1 MHVMTLRDKP
11 HWDDLETV
19 LVLVQN
25 GSLASAAAAL
35 GVNYTTVARRV
46 TRVERTL
53 GQILFERFKDG
64 YRPTPAGRMVASHA
78 ADMQQNEDAL
88 LRKLKGQDS
97 KLSGPLV
104 VTAPQ
109 LWVAYVLPGAIAEFS
124 DAHPDVDLQIRA
136 TNDILDLSRREA
148 DLALR
153 SGRNLDGSLTGLR
166 LSGQDTAS
174 FASPKWAEQ
183 IANAPDKPIDWII
196 YAAYKSLP
204 KDVTES
210 YPSSRIR
217 YRFDDMIAMAGA
229 AASGLGVVRMPMV
242 LGRRMAGL
250 VQVPLLKPK
259 PYPDIWVVGHKDVW
273 NGAKPKAF
281 REVVT
286 RVIRKDKA
294 VFVGD

>member
-1 MHVMTLRDKP
+1 MAEIRKP

-19 LVLVQN
+19 LALVQH
-25 GSLASAAAAL
+25 GSLAAAAAAL

-46 TRVERTL
+46 TRLEQAL
-53 GQILFERFKDG
+53 GQVLFDRFKDG
-64 YRPTPAGRMVASHA
+64 YRPTEAGRLVSAHA
-78 ADMQQNEDAL
+78 AQMQQSEDAML
-88 LRKLKGQDS
+88 LDFKGQDS
-97 KLSGPLV
+97 RLTGPLV

-109 LWVAYVLPGAIAEFS
+109 LWVAYVLPEAIANFTN
-124 DAHPDVDLQIRA
+124 DYPDVDLQIRA
-136 TNDILDLSRREA
+136 TNDILDLSRGEA

-153 SGRNLDGSLTGLR
+153 SGRNLEDSLTGLR

-183 IANAPDKPIDWII
+183 IAHEPNKPIDWII

-204 KDVTES
+204 KDVTER

-250 VQVPLLKPK
+250 VQVPLLQPK
-259 PYPDIWVVGHKDVW
+259 PYADIWIVSHKAVW
-273 NGAKPKAF
+273 HGAKPTAF
-281 REVVT
+281 REAVK
-286 RVIRKDKA
+286 RVIKKDRALFTHK
-294 VFVGD
+294 